1 MNAEQLT
8 LLVTAILSGG
18 IWQAAKALIERKSL
32 SKSLDAKGNVDD
44 ANATATVIAAA
55 RELVDPLRKE
65 LAEER
70 RSHGEE
76 IEVERAMVAEVRAE
90 LASARAEAR
99 ELRAELALARVEADN
114 LRREREVDRARIR
127 ELEGR

>member
-1 MNAEQLT
+1 MTPEQLA

-18 IWQAAKALIERKSL
+18 TGLAVKAYFERKALRAKG
-32 SKSLDAKGNVDD
+32 SLDD
-44 ANATATVIAAA
+44 ATATATVIAAA

-70 RSHGEE
+70 SSHAQEVA
-76 IEVERAMVAEVRAE
+76 VERAKVAEVRAE
-90 LASARAEAR
+90 LASALAEAR
-99 ELRAELALARVEADN
+99 ELRAELALARVEADH
-114 LRREREVDRARIR
+114 LRAEREVDRARIR